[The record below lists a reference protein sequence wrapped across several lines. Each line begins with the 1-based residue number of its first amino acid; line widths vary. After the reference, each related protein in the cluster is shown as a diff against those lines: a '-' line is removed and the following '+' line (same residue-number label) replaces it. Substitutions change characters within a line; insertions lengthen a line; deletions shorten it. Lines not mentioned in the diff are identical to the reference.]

1 MNYQLQL
8 HTEMSVQLQTELD
21 TEVELPVRNAL
32 QKWLDPIFSDTA
44 KDVDLRF
51 FSEELDE
58 LRHQIKEEINDNRT
72 SYTIYLPKENYM
84 HLAVANIVSNPQ
96 VRLLGGEHAATMELY
111 LQQQQEINSLNTGIF
126 TARLPMHVNDSTTE
140 FDVHLYMITAAVA
153 LVVDPGDCSDLV
165 SLTGSMMGS
174 ADGFSIRDSIF
185 TYSIPPRINMED
197 IININPPSASAGART
212 LMSRAEFPERLC
224 MGVVSLPTEENQ
236 TWSVTM
242 HATLTN
248 NRHTKTVLTVKEPL
262 KAGTLR
268 ILKCHIASN
277 GGLEPSGTAD
287 VGASVELDWKEG
299 TEIEIEI

>member
-58 LRHQIKEEINDNRT
+58 LRYQIKEEINDNRT

-84 HLAVANIVSNPQ
+84 HLAVANIASNPQ

-111 LQQQQEINSLNTGIF
+111 LEQDQAIKSLNTGIF
-126 TARLPMHVNDSTTE
+126 TARLPMHVNDSSTE
-140 FDVHLYMITAAVA
+140 FDVHLYMVTAAVA
-153 LVVDPGDCSDLV
+153 LVVDPGDCSELV

-174 ADGFSIRDSIF
+174 ADGFSIRDSVF
-185 TYSIPPRINMED
+185 TYKIPPYINMED
-197 IININPPSASAGART
+197 IININPPSASVGART
-212 LMSRAEFPERLC
+212 LMSKAEFPERLC
-224 MGVVSLPTEENQ
+224 MAVVSLPTEDNQ
-236 TWSVTM
+236 PWSITM
-242 HATLTN
+242 NATLTN
-248 NRHTKTVLTVKEPL
+248 NRHTKTILTVKEPL

-268 ILKCHIASN
+268 IIKCRIGNN
-277 GGLEPSGTAD
+277 GGGEPSSTSE
-287 VGASVELDWKEG
+287 VGATVELDWKEG
-299 TEIEIEI
+299 TEIEVDM